1 MLLVFSDIFDLYI
14 KIIINLS
21 YEHNFRHIIPL
32 LKDFKRRK
40 SKGSKFKTFQV
51 PNYIC
56 GRVYRSI
63 IDDTSGTNGGHEK
76 EYDNGIVIL
85 EDMSSKGYRL
95 VDPDLMLFDLDQ
107 MKVCL

>member
-1 MLLVFSDIFDLYI
+1 MKLELYI
-14 KIIINLS
+14 KSIIILS
-21 YEHNFRHIIPL
+21 YKHNFRHIIPL

-51 PNYIC
+51 PNYVC

-63 IDDTSGTNGGHEK
+63 IDDTSSTNGGHEK

>member
-1 MLLVFSDIFDLYI
+1 M
-14 KIIINLS
+14 
-21 YEHNFRHIIPL
+21 
-32 LKDFKRRK
+32 
-40 SKGSKFKTFQV
+40 

-63 IDDTSGTNGGHEK
+63 IDDTSSTNGGHEK

-85 EDMSSKGYRL
+85 EDMSSKGYHL

-107 MKVCL
+107 MKVCSWNVTSEIQNIVIFVSNIQLSI